1 MYKSAKYA
9 ETLEFPSGSKVF
21 RKGVWGITLF
31 SKRVSPNLKRQRP
44 NSQAAATKLSSGSD
58 VISLLPACFGGVAV
72 DYLFICRR
80 GDAFCYEEFFCCD
93 ELEAV
98 FEELRDCLTDSLDSF
113 FVSGSVMH

>member
-1 MYKSAKYA
+1 MEDVCAVFSDEGGGFDDYPLKKNV
-9 ETLEFPSGSKVF
+9 FPQISSGSDQ
-21 RKGVWGITLF
+21 T
-31 SKRVSPNLKRQRP
+31 LKRQRQ